1 MFLLPDQQ
9 LRRAD
14 RVMRQRLVPYVHE
27 TLSHCQLRAFRQPE
41 QSADFLA
48 RVRENKVD
56 FLDFM
61 VPGAWGT
68 IWGTTWFEVRGR
80 IDRESV
86 KGRAVELVVDLGW
99 KRHRGPGFQA
109 EGLCYRPDGSV
120 IKAVN
125 PDNCWIPLIDANGVA
140 NVELDDAG
148 RFTVYVEAASNPPVE
163 ADLPFAPM
171 NLGERAD
178 GRPSDYVLT
187 TMDVCAFNQNVFDYL
202 MDLETVTSLMRELK
216 DDDPRYWQLAK
227 ALQRSLNTYDE
238 RDIAGTLEPAK
249 EKLAGVLSEPAYSS
263 VIHHVAVGHAH
274 IDSAWL

>member
-27 TLSHCQLRAFRQPE
+27 TLSHCQLRAFANESEPE

-148 RFTVYVEAASNPPVE
+148 RFTVYVEAASNPLVE

-249 EKLAGVLSEPAYSS
+249 
-263 VIHHVAVGHAH
+263 
-274 IDSAWL
+274 

>member
-1 MFLLPDQQ
+1 MKANPNRAPTFLP
-9 LRRAD
+9 
-14 RVMRQRLVPYVHE
+14 VSGKTKWIFSTSWFLVP
-27 TLSHCQLRAFRQPE
+27 
-41 QSADFLA
+41 
-48 RVRENKVD
+48 
-56 FLDFM
+56 
-61 VPGAWGT
+61 GGT

-148 RFTVYVEAASNPPVE
+148 RFTVYVEAASNPLVE

-249 EKLAGVLSEPAYSS
+249 KSLPGYYPNPHIPASS
-263 VIHHVAVGHAH
+263 IMSR
-274 IDSAWL
+274 SAMRISIPHGCGLCAKPTVKWPARCLTCLP